1 MIFTFLEYLGLSL
14 LFLDNLSIFSLKVE
28 WMVADQLRAVQTDGR
43 VQSGDNVFYKIFS
56 ITHQI
61 FLQVAKWMIWTESER
76 RHQDNVKLTEYHG
89 YKLHTLVL
97 RDPSFI
103 IALCFYSV
111 SVRHFRERKEIMHVI
126 SRLVQKRFFGSIFN
140 KHIALIFAYKGNR
153 HKYL

>member
-14 LFLDNLSIFSLKVE
+14 LFLDNLSIFSLKAE
-28 WMVADQLRAVQTDGR
+28 WMVDDDQLRAVQTDGR

-61 FLQVAKWMIWTESER
+61 FLQVAKWMIWTDQDR

-89 YKLHTLVL
+89 YELHTLVL

-103 IALCFYSV
+103 LTLCFHSV
-111 SVRHFRERKEIMHVI
+111 SVRHFRGE
-126 SRLVQKRFFGSIFN
+126 KRNYACYLQVGSEKILWIN
-140 KHIALIFAYKGNR
+140 LQQAYCFDFCI
-153 HKYL
+153 